1 MKKNI
6 YIFILILF
14 SFYSCD
20 NPFAPRLSNNSGT
33 KSILGDQTTIN
44 GLFENFRYAYIFK
57 DTIVYGNLLDDEF
70 KFIFRNYE
78 KGIDEFWGRTEEMI
92 TTSRL
97 FLATKS
103 IDLTWNDI
111 TNSIGDSLDTDISR
125 AFNLKIVF
133 TDTDIINIYGRV
145 NMRLSRKS
153 TNLVWKIKQWRDES
167 NF

>member
-1 MKKNI
+1 MKKKI
-6 YIFILILF
+6 YILILILF
-14 SFYSCD
+14 SLYACE

-111 TNSIGDSLDTDISR
+111 TNSVGDSLNNDISR

-133 TDTDIINIYGRV
+133 SDTDIINIYGRV

-153 TNLVWKIKQWRDES
+153 TNQVWKIKQWRDES